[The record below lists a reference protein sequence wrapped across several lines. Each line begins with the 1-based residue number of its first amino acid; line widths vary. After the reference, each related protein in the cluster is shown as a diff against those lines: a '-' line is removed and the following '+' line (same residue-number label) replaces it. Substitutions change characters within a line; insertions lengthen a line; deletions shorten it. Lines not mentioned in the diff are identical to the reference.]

1 MIEITGSGSNTMSAR
16 LLRGL
21 NVAIALLPLAALT
34 VGVPALAA
42 PADGGRPARQLPS
55 AIEALMGETAKA
67 DEAAHVQVQRLA
79 QAAPAPAGAQ
89 AGVKTVSPGDSHSL
103 PKEVV
108 SQSVST
114 KNYVIVTK
122 APAWL
127 ELKSAE
133 KVGEGVWLISPQNV
147 EAARMSVAPAAAGQQ
162 REIVF
167 TIVDKVG
174 ASVSEARVK
183 LQVAGGAAPASA
195 SSAVISA
202 AEAKTA
208 AGPAPAPVAP
218 AAAPSPAA
226 AAPAATAAAPP
237 APAATAAQAQAP
249 ASTDASV
256 AKTWQDFI
264 AGKKPAAAAK
274 TSPAPAAASGANAP
288 KSEAETMSLAKHLV
302 RECTTCHSLYGED
315 NGIPLMIGLTKDR
328 FLDTMDLYKTGK
340 RDNVAMQSVAQTL
353 SDEETLALA
362 LYLGRIKPPTQVASQ
377 GAATATGAIATDAS
391 LGAAPAAR
399 LEAGSAEAKRID
411 RWVDRAREM
420 LEIGDVAQARL
431 LLQRGAK
438 LGHAQATLTLAST
451 YDPNVL
457 PWKPNMGPEAEPARA
472 RVLYKQAIEL
482 GAGSEAERRLA
493 ELP

>member
-21 NVAIALLPLAALT
+21 TAGIALLPLAALT
-34 VGVPALAA
+34 VSLPALAA

-89 AGVKTVSPGDSHSL
+89 AGVKTVSPGDSLSL

-133 KVGEGVWLISPQNV
+133 KVGEGVWLVSPQNV
-147 EAARMSVAPAAAGQQ
+147 EAARMSVAPAAAGQ
-162 REIVF
+162 REVVF

-183 LQVAGGAAPASA
+183 LQVAGGAAPAAA

-202 AEAKTA
+202 AEAKPA
-208 AGPAPAPVAP
+208 AVPAPAP
-218 AAAPSPAA
+218 AAAPAPAV
-226 AAPAATAAAPP
+226 AAPAANAAAPP
-237 APAATAAQAQAP
+237 APAASGAPAQAP

-274 TSPAPAAASGANAP
+274 TSPAPAAASGATAP

-328 FLDTMDLYKTGK
+328 FLDTMDLYKSGK

-399 LEAGSAEAKRID
+399 LEAGSAEAKRVD

>member
-21 NVAIALLPLAALT
+21 TAGIALLPLAALT
-34 VGVPALAA
+34 VALPALAA

-89 AGVKTVSPGDSHSL
+89 AGVKTVSPGDSLSL

-133 KVGEGVWLISPQNV
+133 KVGEGVWLVSPQNV
-147 EAARMSVAPAAAGQQ
+147 EAARMSVAPAAAGQ
-162 REIVF
+162 REVVF

-183 LQVAGGAAPASA
+183 LQVAGGAAPAAA

-202 AEAKTA
+202 AEAKPA
-208 AGPAPAPVAP
+208 AVPAPAP
-218 AAAPSPAA
+218 AAAPAPAV
-226 AAPAATAAAPP
+226 AAPAANAAAPP
-237 APAATAAQAQAP
+237 APAASGAPAQAP

-274 TSPAPAAASGANAP
+274 TSPAPAAASGAAAP

-328 FLDTMDLYKTGK
+328 FLDTMDLYKSGK

-399 LEAGSAEAKRID
+399 LEAGSAEAKRVD

>member
-21 NVAIALLPLAALT
+21 HVGIALLPLAALT

-42 PADGGRPARQLPS
+42 PADGGRTVRQLPS

-89 AGVKTVSPGDSHSL
+89 AGVKTVSPGDSLSL

-108 SQSVST
+108 SQSLST

-133 KVGEGVWLISPQNV
+133 KVGEGVWLVSPQNV
-147 EAARMSVAPAAAGQQ
+147 EAARMSVAPAAAGQ
-162 REIVF
+162 REVVF

-183 LQVAGGAAPASA
+183 LQVAGGAAPAPAAAA

-202 AEAKTA
+202 AEAKPSA
-208 AGPAPAPVAP
+208 VPAPAP
-218 AAAPSPAA
+218 AAAP
-226 AAPAATAAAPP
+226 APAVAASAANAAAPP

-274 TSPAPAAASGANAP
+274 TSPAPAAASGATAP

-328 FLDTMDLYKTGK
+328 FLDTMDLYKSGK